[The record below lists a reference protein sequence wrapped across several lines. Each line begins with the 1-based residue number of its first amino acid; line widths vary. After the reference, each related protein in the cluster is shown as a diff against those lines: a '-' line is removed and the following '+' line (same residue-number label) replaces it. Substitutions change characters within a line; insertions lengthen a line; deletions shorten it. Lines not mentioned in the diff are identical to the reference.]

1 MSSDDAAHAAAEEV
15 NLSVRM
21 SDLEQK
27 YVDLQQD
34 RKVWFD
40 KSTAGDELR
49 LSLQEEKEAFQSAI
63 LQLKSDLSLVTA
75 ELQKEKG
82 SKAEIDASATSL
94 QERAS
99 RVEAEGD
106 NLRKEIRY
114 VRCKRET
121 SRYPMPVSLI
131 HQPFYLF

>member
-40 KSTAGDELR
+40 
-49 LSLQEEKEAFQSAI
+49 QIAFS
-63 LQLKSDLSLVTA
+63 V
-75 ELQKEKG
+75 
-82 SKAEIDASATSL
+82 
-94 QERAS
+94 
-99 RVEAEGD
+99 
-106 NLRKEIRY
+106 
-114 VRCKRET
+114 
-121 SRYPMPVSLI
+121 
-131 HQPFYLF
+131 